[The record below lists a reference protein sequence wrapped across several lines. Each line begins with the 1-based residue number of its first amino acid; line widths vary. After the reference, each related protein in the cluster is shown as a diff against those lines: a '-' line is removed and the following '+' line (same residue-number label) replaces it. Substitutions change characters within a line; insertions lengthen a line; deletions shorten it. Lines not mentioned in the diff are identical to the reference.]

1 MTIIK
6 HPRLKK
12 GKKIEISKVSGCS
25 FFALTLSNEGVDT
38 TTYSECDIA
47 FHVCWGSETLE
58 ANYAADITQEKNGK
72 YGSRTVY
79 NTKLVPEAFIDKAI
93 KMGFIDGKENN

>member
-1 MTIIK
+1 MTILK
-6 HPRLKK
+6 HPRLKT
-12 GKKIEISKVSGCS
+12 GKKIEISRVSGCS
-25 FFALTLSNEGVDT
+25 FFALTLSNEGVT
-38 TTYSECDIA
+38 PTTYSECDIA

-58 ANYAADITQEKNGK
+58 ANYAADITQENNGK

-93 KMGFIDGKENN
+93 KMGLIKERK